1 MSSDGFNMGDSIK
14 QVSKH
19 LDRVLSE
26 GIIREDYLKR
36 CSCQEWVQY
45 MTYLKTFISEHM
57 TAIKHMVITM
67 RYCPYCKMGLSK

>member
-26 GIIREDYLKR
+26 GILNEDYEKR
-36 CSCQEWVQY
+36 CSCKEWIHY
-45 MTYLKTFISEHM
+45 MMYLKSFISEHM
-57 TAIKHMVITM
+57 TAVKQMVITM
-67 RYCPYCKMGLSK
+67 RYCPYCKTGLSR